1 VADQTPAVVMFQALG
16 FQPEALLR
24 DHVCDRAGHLRDLM
38 VLAHLVE
45 DRWAEL
51 TGAGIEDAVG

>member
-1 VADQTPAVVMFQALG
+1 
-16 FQPEALLR
+16 
-24 DHVCDRAGHLRDLM
+24 M